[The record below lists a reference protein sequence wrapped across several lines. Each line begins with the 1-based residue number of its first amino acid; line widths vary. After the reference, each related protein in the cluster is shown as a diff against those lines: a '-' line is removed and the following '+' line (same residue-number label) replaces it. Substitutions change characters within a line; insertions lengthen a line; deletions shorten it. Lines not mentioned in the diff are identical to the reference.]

1 MNYKGACKT
10 LLAFENAIKKL
21 IILFENKKEYND
33 YNYSASKA
41 LAYYINTHDIKELIN
56 NKAMKDIYI
65 NYKDYLKRK
74 RMIIKELEILPDT
87 DNENF
92 LNEKNINTEIDY
104 PSNYITNSSKSESS
118 TDNNN
123 EIIIYDSLSSSE
135 GSKKLNKKKILI
147 I

>member
-1 MNYKGACKT
+1 M
-10 LLAFENAIKKL
+10 LAFENAIKKL

-41 LAYYINTHDIKELIN
+41 RAYYINTHDIKELIN

-65 NYKDYLKRK
+65 NFKDYLKRK
-74 RMIIKELEILPDT
+74 RMIIKELEILSDA
-87 DNENF
+87 DDENF
-92 LNEKNINTEIDY
+92 FNEKNVNTEIDY
-104 PSNYITNSSKSESS
+104 SSNYITNPSKSESS

-123 EIIIYDSLSSSE
+123 EININDSHSSSE
-135 GSKKLNKKKILI
+135 DSKKLNKKKILI